1 MDATTERIKT
11 ICRGLPQTHMGKRT
25 NKRGGRTVPEVTKLQ
40 IWEFLNNSGSQYAT
54 YQEFVDNNIEPEE
67 VTLDEATFNILRS
80 CDLKTIIAGS
90 EMSEDHLGGDDLV
103 SVADDVMAAIK
114 EGYAVTTW
122 YGHNSEALVAGY
134 RPGQLSV
141 KERAIG
147 RRGSPRSRRSS

>member
-1 MDATTERIKT
+1 M
-11 ICRGLPQTHMGKRT
+11 
-25 NKRGGRTVPEVTKLQ
+25 PEVTKLQ
-40 IWEFLNNSGSQYAT
+40 IWEFLNNSGIEYAT
-54 YQEFVDNNIEPEE
+54 YEEFVGNSGDPDEI
-67 VTLDEATFNILRS
+67 TLDEATFNVLKS

-103 SVADDVMAAIK
+103 SVADDVLAVIK

-141 KERAIG
+141 KEPDIG